1 MGIVYVVVRVAALLA
16 VVLLGFPVPAAA
28 QAVVADRVSEEAT
41 EGNSQPK
48 LGRDASGAI
57 HLTYVKPAG
66 GFDQIFVASSSDEG
80 TTWRSTQ
87 LTRRPVHSRYPSLAI
102 EPDGTLHAVWT
113 TYEPIGHVSYSRFSG
128 GRWSAPVKISPGNAY
143 AGVPA
148 IAVDADRDVHL
159 VWYGIRDQ
167 APQVLTRH
175 GSIYEIMYTG
185 LVRGRWS
192 SPIIISPG
200 IPDSINPALAVDSS
214 GILHSAWYQLDV
226 RTYQVK
232 YARRRAR
239 WDLPHQI
246 TTGTTDAFAVALAL
260 GPGDRVYVVWE
271 RRAQTGVQIFF
282 AEGPDRW
289 STPTAISGT
298 APASSPTIAVD
309 ARGRVFAAW
318 ESEGR
323 LQLRRRTDR
332 WLDVERVTQEGQNRY
347 PILAASGDAVDLM
360 WTQEI
365 GGSHKLRFV
374 TLGGVSRDGGRE
386 RGGAGLLILVLIA
399 VLLLWQVRRR
409 QRLAPH

>member
-1 MGIVYVVVRVAALLA
+1 MARALALFAA
-16 VVLLGFPVPAAA
+16 VLLSLPLPAAA

-66 GFDQIFVASSSDEG
+66 GFDQIFIASSSDG
-80 TTWRSTQ
+80 GAAWRSTQ
-87 LTRRPVHSRYPSLAI
+87 LTRRAVHSRYPTLAI
-102 EPDGTLHAVWT
+102 QADGTLHAAWT
-113 TYEPIGHVSYSRFSG
+113 TYEPVGHVYYSRFSS
-128 GRWSAPVKISPGNAY
+128 GRWTAPVKVSPGNAY

-148 IAVDADRDVHL
+148 VAVASDREVHI

-192 SPIIISPG
+192 NPIIISPG
-200 IPDSINPALAVDSS
+200 IPDSINPALVVDSS
-214 GILHSAWYQLDV
+214 GTLHSAWYQFDI
-226 RTYQVK
+226 RAYQVQ
-232 YARRRAR
+232 YARRRTR

-246 TTGTTDAFAVALAL
+246 TTGTADAFAVALAL
-260 GPGDRVYVVWE
+260 GPGDRVHVVWE
-271 RRAQTGVQIFF
+271 RRSQDGIEILY

-289 STPTAISGT
+289 STPLALSGT
-298 APASSPTIAVD
+298 AAGNPTIAVD
-309 ARGRVFAAW
+309 ARGRIFVAW

-332 WLDVERVTQEGQNRY
+332 WLGIERVTEEGQNRY
-347 PILAASGDAVDLM
+347 PILAARADSVDLM

-365 GGSHKLRFV
+365 SGIPRLRFASV
-374 TLGGVSRDGGRE
+374 A
-386 RGGAGLLILVLIA
+386 GGAQVPHRGPRGTGLLIFVILA
-399 VLLLWQVRRR
+399 VLLLWQLRRR
-409 QRLAPH
+409 QRLAPR

>member
-1 MGIVYVVVRVAALLA
+1 MARVVALLA
-16 VVLLGFPVPAAA
+16 VMLLSFPLAAAA

-48 LGRDASGAI
+48 MGRDASGAV

-66 GFDQIFVASSSDEG
+66 GFDQIFVASTSDG
-80 TTWRSTQ
+80 GATWRSTQ
-87 LTRRPVHSRYPSLAI
+87 LTRRAVHSRYPSLAI
-102 EPDGTLHAVWT
+102 EPDGILHAAWT
-113 TYEPIGHVSYSRFSG
+113 TYEPTGHVYYARFSA

-148 IAVDADRDVHL
+148 IAVAPNRDVHL

-175 GSIYEIMYTG
+175 GSIYEILYSRLSG
-185 LVRGRWS
+185 GRWTAAE
-192 SPIIISPG
+192 IISPG
-200 IPDSINPALAVDSS
+200 VPDSINPALAVDTS
-214 GILHSAWYQLDV
+214 GALHSAWYQFDI
-226 RTYQVK
+226 RAYQVQ
-232 YARRRAR
+232 YARRRAK
-239 WDLPHQI
+239 WELPHQI
-246 TTGTTDAFAVALAL
+246 TTGTADAFSVALAL

-271 RRAQTGVQIFF
+271 RRAQSGIQIFF

-298 APASSPTIAVD
+298 APAYTPTVAVD
-309 ARGRVFAAW
+309 VRGRVYVAW

-332 WLDVERVTQEGQNRY
+332 WLDIERVTEEGQNRY
-347 PILAASGDAVDLM
+347 AILAARGEAVDLI

-365 GGSHKLRFV
+365 GGTHRLRFASV
-374 TLGGVSRDGGRE
+374 AGGAAGARRGGGGVGF
-386 RGGAGLLILVLIA
+386 LILTLIA
-399 VLLLWQVRRR
+399 VLLLWQLRRR
-409 QRLAPH
+409 QRLAPR